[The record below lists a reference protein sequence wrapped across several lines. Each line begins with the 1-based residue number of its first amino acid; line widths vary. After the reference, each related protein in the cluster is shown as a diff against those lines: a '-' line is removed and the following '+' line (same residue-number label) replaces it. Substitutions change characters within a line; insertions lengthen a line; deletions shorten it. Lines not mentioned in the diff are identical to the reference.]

1 MSLEIWFREDIQHLL
16 AAMESASTQSLAQA
30 AETAADLASLR
41 AYGRGYR
48 AALRAVA
55 LACGLRPQPAYE
67 EAPAMSGLPGGGPR

>member
-1 MSLEIWFREDIQHLL
+1 MSLDIWFREDIQHLL

-30 AETAADLASLR
+30 AETAADMNSLR

-55 LACGLRPQPAYE
+55 LACGLRPLPAYE
-67 EAPAMSGLPGGGPR
+67 EVQAVPGLPGGGRR